1 MTYSTNTLAH
11 AIKTLDPTSNWAYTH
26 TGTETCPENEEM
38 FKNLGYH
45 HADSKSYKHDLL
57 PFTWEQ
63 LTAQLALSKTVLD
76 WVELREQRD
85 KLLAETDWMANSD
98 VTLPDAWKTY
108 RQALRDLPAN
118 TSDPTNPTWPTKPS

>member
-1 MTYSTNTLAH
+1 MTYTTNAFSH

-26 TGTETCPENEEM
+26 TAIEECPENEEM
-38 FKNLGYH
+38 FKNLGYYH
-45 HADSKSYKHDLL
+45 KETNTYKHELV
-57 PFTWEQ
+57 PFNWEQ
-63 LTAQLALSKTVLD
+63 FTAQLALSKTALD

-98 VTLPDAWKTY
+98 VTLTDAWKTY

-118 TSDPTNPTWPTKPS
+118 TTDPLNPTWPKKPE

>member
-1 MTYSTNTLAH
+1 MTYTIDAFSH

-26 TGTETCPENEEM
+26 TGIEECPENEEM
-38 FKNLGYH
+38 FKNLGYY
-45 HADSKSYKHDLL
+45 DKDTKTYKHELV

-63 LTAQLALSKTVLD
+63 LTGQLILSTNALN
-76 WVELREQRD
+76 WVALREQRD

-98 VTLPDAWKTY
+98 VTLADAWKTY

-118 TSDPTNPTWPTKPS
+118 TSDPTKPTWPTKPS